1 MESVIVNDQNISGYV
16 TSFESYDEMDSD
28 TIIGNAVSTQIK
40 LTLNN
45 RTGQLNDLMD
55 YPFKIGNKTYIIYEK
70 PEKWTKSISVTFYD
84 LMIRANIAY
93 DTKLDYPTTVSVQLD
108 EMSQMMD
115 VVIDK
120 STLSIEL
127 LSKEVNWYDNTL
139 IIRNYLAF
147 IAQCDGKNVFIE
159 DDKIVFRKIALA
171 TYETNFCS
179 DYELNEFLTFT
190 RVCYDDGLNVLEKG
204 NDLGKTMYVSANN
217 SYITQEDIDR
227 IYDMYN
233 GLSFYSFKKFNC
245 KALVGLKLTDLVTY
259 NDLTILPLSIKRKV
273 YGGEARDALEMS
285 GDIALKSADM
295 VVTKDDP
302 TIRIKRIQTIVDQ
315 NNQQLQIIAQDMEDI
330 EGSMAK
336 LELNVNEIS
345 MTVSN
350 TQKEV
355 NEIVNKPV
363 ISVSTN
369 LPTQQVLD
377 QSSNT
382 FIPDFNTQNMI
393 LTPVVKINDQVASLN
408 NLDITWS
415 KRSGNLS
422 PSEVVTD
429 KRLILTANV
438 LNADKRS
445 ETYSCTL
452 KYDVSEDDPEDYKE
466 VQAQIELTLV
476 LDGQKGEDGQDAI
489 ILQII
494 SSNGNMFK
502 NETLSTTLT
511 ITIIIG
517 DEMITSSDQM
527 YAKFG
532 AGAYLVW
539 EEKEFGQSE
548 FTVIPSTDSRLSDNG
563 FIMTLNPEDVYK
575 QTVFNCYLYF

>member
-55 YPFKIGNKTYIIYEK
+55 YPFKIGNKTYIIYDK

-93 DTKLDYPTTVSVQLD
+93 DTKLDYPTTVSDQLD

-204 NDLGKTMYVSANN
+204 NDLGKTMYVSTNN

-273 YGGEARDALEMS
+273 YGGEARDSLEMS

-302 TIRIKRIQTIVDQ
+302 IIRIKRIQTIVDQ

-393 LTPVVKINDQVASLN
+393 LTPVVKINDQVANLN

-438 LNADKRS
+438 LNADKRN

-466 VQAQIELTLV
+466 IQSEIELTLV

-517 DEMITSSDQM
+517 NEMITSSDQM

-548 FTVIPSTDSRLSDNG
+548 FTEIPSTDSRLSDNG

>member
-93 DTKLDYPTTVSVQLD
+93 DTKLDYPTTVSDQLD

-393 LTPVVKINDQVASLN
+393 LTPVVKINDQVASLK

-445 ETYSCTL
+445 ETYICTL
-452 KYDVSEDDPEDYKE
+452 KYDVNEEDPNDYKE
-466 VQAQIELTLV
+466 VRAQIELTLV

-489 ILQII
+489 ILQLV

-502 NETLSTTLT
+502 NEQLSTTLT
-511 ITIIIG
+511 VTIIVG
-517 DEMITSSDQM
+517 GEMITSSNQM

-532 AGAYLVW
+532 AGAYLEW
-539 EEKEFGQSE
+539 EEKKFGESE
-548 FTVIPSTDSRLSDNG
+548 FTQISEADPRLSDNG
-563 FIMTLNPEDVYK
+563 FILTVNPGDVYK
-575 QTVFNCYLYF
+575 QTVFNCYLYY